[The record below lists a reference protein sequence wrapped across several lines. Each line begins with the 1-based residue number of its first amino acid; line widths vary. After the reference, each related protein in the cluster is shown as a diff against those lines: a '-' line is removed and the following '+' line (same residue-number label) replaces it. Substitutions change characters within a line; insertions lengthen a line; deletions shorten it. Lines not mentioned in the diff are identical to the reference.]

1 MALLDGSRRRR
12 GRGQKTEPTGVETPR
27 GGEERRDDR
36 TRAGQ
41 LLQASEI
48 RYRRLFETAK
58 DGILILDADS
68 GAIVDANPFIQDLLG
83 FNADELEGKRLSE
96 IGVFRDRASAE
107 SAFSELQTAGYIR
120 YEDLPLQAR
129 DGRQVE
135 VEFVSNVYQAGST
148 RVIQCNVRDVTE
160 RKRSEREIEVLSRL
174 PAESPDVVLRAS
186 RDGVIL
192 YANAASAP
200 LLEAWGCGVGGTIPG
215 DWPSWTAE
223 ALRSGARREVEIQAD
238 SRVYDCLLA
247 PIADGGYVNVY
258 GRDVTSHKKLE
269 KQLRE
274 SQKMEAVAHLAG
286 GVAHDFNNLLA
297 VITGYAELLMR
308 QLPEESPYR
317 HRLEQI
323 LKASDRATGLT
334 KQLLAFGRRQ
344 VLQPRVLILT
354 SVVAE
359 VKEMLSHAI
368 GEDIELVTRSAPD
381 LWPVLA
387 DPSQIEQVLVNLAIN
402 ARDAMPDGG
411 RLTFD
416 LANAADVTFAANGVG
431 NGVRGPHVVLAVSD
445 TGHGMEER
453 TLSHLFEPFFTTKE
467 IGKGTGLGLAT
478 VYGIVR
484 QSGGHIEV
492 ESAPG
497 RGSIFKVYLPRA
509 APATPQ
515 AFTSRVA
522 EADQAALHGSE
533 TILLVED
540 ETAVRL
546 VVSET
551 LGEAGYT
558 LIPTSSPIDAVAR
571 ARAHPGRIHLLLT
584 DVIMP
589 EMSGLALVERIRSVR
604 PDVAVLLM
612 SGYTDDV
619 LGHVLD
625 PSVHFIQKP
634 FLREALLRKI
644 RDVLAGETH
653 QHP

>member
-1 MALLDGSRRRR
+1 MALLDAFRRWRR
-12 GRGQKTEPTGVETPR
+12 ADQ
-27 GGEERRDDR
+27 
-36 TRAGQ
+36 TRSEQ

-58 DGILILDADS
+58 DGILILDAIS
-68 GAIVDANPFIQDLLG
+68 GSIVDSNPFIQDLLG
-83 FNADELEGKRLSE
+83 FTADELEGKRLSE
-96 IGVFRDRASAE
+96 IGVFRDKASAE
-107 SAFSELQTAGYIR
+107 AAFAELQTAGYIR

-135 VEFVSNVYQAGST
+135 VEFVSNVYQAGAT

-160 RKRSEREIEVLSRL
+160 RKRSEREIQVLSRL

-186 RDGVIL
+186 RDGAIL

-200 LLEAWGCGVGGTIPG
+200 LLAAWGCGVGGTIPG

-223 ALRSGARREVEIQAD
+223 ALRSGARRQVEVQAG

-247 PIADGGYVNVY
+247 PIAEGTYVNVY

-269 KQLRE
+269 RELRQ
-274 SQKMEAVAHLAG
+274 SQKMEAVARLAG
-286 GVAHDFNNLLA
+286 GVAHDFNNLLG
-297 VITGYAELLMR
+297 VITGYAELLVR

-317 HRLEQI
+317 KKLEHI
-323 LKASDRATGLT
+323 LKASDRATALT
-334 KQLLAFGRRQ
+334 QQLLAFGRRQ
-344 VLQPRVLILT
+344 VLQPKVLMLAG
-354 SVVAE
+354 VVTE
-359 VKEMLSHAI
+359 VKEMLRHVI
-368 GEDIELVTRSAPD
+368 REDIEIVTRCAPD

-416 LANAADVTFAANGVG
+416 LTNAAEVTFAPNGLG
-431 NGVRGPHVVLAVSD
+431 NGARGPHVVLAVSD
-445 TGHGMEER
+445 TGHGMEEK
-453 TLSHLFEPFFTTKE
+453 TLSRLFEPFFTTKE
-467 IGKGTGLGLAT
+467 SGKGTGLGLAT

-497 RGSIFKVYLPRA
+497 RGSTFRVYLPRA
-509 APATPQ
+509 AAATQPALAARGT
-515 AFTSRVA
+515 
-522 EADQAALHGSE
+522 EADQAARHGSE

-540 ETAVRL
+540 ENALRL
-546 VVSET
+546 VLSET

-558 LIPTSSPIDAVAR
+558 ILSASSCIEAVAL
-571 ARAHPGRIHLLLT
+571 ARAHPGRIHVLLT

-589 EMSGLALVERIRSVR
+589 EMNGLALVEQIRSVR
-604 PDVAVLLM
+604 PDVTVLFM

-619 LGHVLD
+619 LGQVLD
-625 PSVHFIQKP
+625 PGVHFIQKP
-634 FLREALLRKI
+634 FLREALLGKI
-644 RDVLAGETH
+644 RDVLAG
-653 QHP
+653 

>member
-1 MALLDGSRRRR
+1 MALLDAFRRWRR
-12 GRGQKTEPTGVETPR
+12 ADQ
-27 GGEERRDDR
+27 
-36 TRAGQ
+36 TRSEQ

-58 DGILILDADS
+58 DGILILDAIS
-68 GAIVDANPFIQDLLG
+68 GSIVDSNPFIQDLLG
-83 FNADELEGKRLSE
+83 FTADELEGKRLSE
-96 IGVFRDRASAE
+96 IGVFRDKASAE
-107 SAFSELQTAGYIR
+107 AAFAELQTAGYIR

-135 VEFVSNVYQAGST
+135 VEFVSNVYQAGAT

-160 RKRSEREIEVLSRL
+160 RKRSEREIQVLSRL

-186 RDGVIL
+186 RDGAIL

-200 LLEAWGCGVGGTIPG
+200 LLAAWGCGVGGTIPG

-223 ALRSGARREVEIQAD
+223 ALRSGARRQVEVQAG

-247 PIADGGYVNVY
+247 PIAEGTYVNVY

-269 KQLRE
+269 RELRQ
-274 SQKMEAVAHLAG
+274 SQKMEAVARLAG
-286 GVAHDFNNLLA
+286 GVAHDFNNLLG
-297 VITGYAELLMR
+297 VITGYAELLVR

-317 HRLEQI
+317 KKLEHI
-323 LKASDRATGLT
+323 LKASDRATALT
-334 KQLLAFGRRQ
+334 HQLLAFGRRQ
-344 VLQPRVLILT
+344 VLQPRVLMLA
-354 SVVAE
+354 SVVTE
-359 VKEMLSHAI
+359 VKEMLRHVI
-368 GEDIELVTRSAPD
+368 REDIEIVTRCAPD

-416 LANAADVTFAANGVG
+416 LTNAAEVTFAPNGLG
-431 NGVRGPHVVLAVSD
+431 NGARGPHVVLAVSD
-445 TGHGMEER
+445 TGHGMEEK
-453 TLSHLFEPFFTTKE
+453 TLSRLFEPFFTTKE
-467 IGKGTGLGLAT
+467 SGKGTGLGLAT

-497 RGSIFKVYLPRA
+497 RGSTFRVYLPRA
-509 APATPQ
+509 AAATQPALAARGT
-515 AFTSRVA
+515 
-522 EADQAALHGSE
+522 EADQAARHGSE

-540 ETAVRL
+540 ENALRL
-546 VVSET
+546 VLSET

-558 LIPTSSPIDAVAR
+558 ILSASSCIEAVAL
-571 ARAHPGRIHLLLT
+571 ARAHPGRIHVLLT

-589 EMSGLALVERIRSVR
+589 EMNGLALVEQIRSVR
-604 PDVAVLLM
+604 PDVTVLFM

-619 LGHVLD
+619 LGQVLD
-625 PSVHFIQKP
+625 PGVHFLQKP
-634 FLREALLRKI
+634 FLREVLLRKI
-644 RDVLAGETH
+644 RDVLGG
-653 QHP
+653 

>member
-1 MALLDGSRRRR
+1 MALLDSFRRWR
-12 GRGQKTEPTGVETPR
+12 
-27 GGEERRDDR
+27 RRDDR
-36 TRAGQ
+36 TRAEQ
-41 LLQASEI
+41 LLQASET

-58 DGILILDADS
+58 DGILILDAGS
-68 GAIVDANPFIQDLLG
+68 GSIVDANPFIQDLLG
-83 FNADELEGKRLSE
+83 FTADEIEGKRLSE

-107 SAFSELQTAGYIR
+107 AAFAELQTAGYIR

-135 VEFVSNVYQAGST
+135 VEFVSNVYQAGPT
-148 RVIQCNVRDVTE
+148 RVIQCNVRDITE
-160 RKRSEREIEVLSRL
+160 RKRSEREIQVLSRL

-186 RDGVIL
+186 RDGAIL
-192 YANAASAP
+192 YANPASAP
-200 LLEAWGCGVGGTIPG
+200 LLVAWGCGVGQTIPG

-223 ALRSGARREVEIQAD
+223 ALRSGARRQVEVQAD

-247 PIADGGYVNVY
+247 PIAEGSYVNVY

-269 KQLRE
+269 RELRQ
-274 SQKMEAVAHLAG
+274 SQKMEAVARLAG
-286 GVAHDFNNLLA
+286 GVAHDFNNLLG

-317 HRLEQI
+317 QRLERI
-323 LKASDRATGLT
+323 LKASDRAAVLT
-334 KQLLAFGRRQ
+334 QQLLAFGRRQ
-344 VLQPRVLILT
+344 VLQPKVLMLT
-354 SVVAE
+354 SVVTE
-359 VKEMLSHAI
+359 VKEMLRHVI
-368 GEDIELVTRSAPD
+368 REDIEIVTRCAPD

-416 LANAADVTFAANGVG
+416 LTNAAEVTFAPNGSG
-431 NGVRGPHVVLAVSD
+431 NGARGPHVVLAVSD
-445 TGHGMEER
+445 TGHGMEEK
-453 TLSHLFEPFFTTKE
+453 TLSRLFEPFFTTKE
-467 IGKGTGLGLAT
+467 SGKGTGLGLAT

-492 ESAPG
+492 ESEPG
-497 RGSIFKVYLPRA
+497 RGSTFRVYLPRA
-509 APATPQ
+509 AAVTQQ
-515 AFTSRVA
+515 AFASRGA

-540 ETAVRL
+540 EEALRL
-546 VVSET
+546 VLSET

-558 LIPTSSPIDAVAR
+558 VLSASSCIAAVAL
-571 ARAHPGRIHLLLT
+571 ARAHAGPIQVLLT

-589 EMSGLALVERIRSVR
+589 EMNGLALVERIRSVR
-604 PDVAVLLM
+604 PDVTVLFM

-619 LGHVLD
+619 LGQVLD
-625 PSVHFIQKP
+625 PGVHFIQKP
-634 FLREALLRKI
+634 FLREVLLQKI
-644 RDVLAGETH
+644 RDVLAA
-653 QHP
+653 

>member
-1 MALLDGSRRRR
+1 MALLDAFRRWRR
-12 GRGQKTEPTGVETPR
+12 ADQ
-27 GGEERRDDR
+27 
-36 TRAGQ
+36 TRSEQ

-58 DGILILDADS
+58 DGILILDAIS
-68 GAIVDANPFIQDLLG
+68 GSIVDSNPFIQDLLG
-83 FNADELEGKRLSE
+83 FTADELEGKRLSE
-96 IGVFRDRASAE
+96 IGVFRDKASAE
-107 SAFSELQTAGYIR
+107 AAFAELQTAGYIR

-135 VEFVSNVYQAGST
+135 VEFVSNVYQAGAT

-160 RKRSEREIEVLSRL
+160 RKRSEREIQVLSRL

-186 RDGVIL
+186 RDGAIL

-200 LLEAWGCGVGGTIPG
+200 LLAAWGCGVGGTIPG

-223 ALRSGARREVEIQAD
+223 ALRSGARRQVEVQAG

-247 PIADGGYVNVY
+247 PIAEGTYVNVY

-269 KQLRE
+269 RELRQ
-274 SQKMEAVAHLAG
+274 SQKMEAVARLAG
-286 GVAHDFNNLLA
+286 GVAHDFNNLLG
-297 VITGYAELLMR
+297 VITGYAELLVR

-317 HRLEQI
+317 KKLEHI
-323 LKASDRATGLT
+323 LKASDRATALT
-334 KQLLAFGRRQ
+334 QQLLAFGRRQ
-344 VLQPRVLILT
+344 VLQPKVLMLAG
-354 SVVAE
+354 VVTE
-359 VKEMLSHAI
+359 VKEMLRHVI
-368 GEDIELVTRSAPD
+368 REDIEIVTRCAPD

-416 LANAADVTFAANGVG
+416 LTNAAEVTFAPNGLG
-431 NGVRGPHVVLAVSD
+431 NGARGPHVVLAVSD
-445 TGHGMEER
+445 TGHGMEEK
-453 TLSHLFEPFFTTKE
+453 TLSRLFEPFFTTKE
-467 IGKGTGLGLAT
+467 SGKGTGLGLAT

-497 RGSIFKVYLPRA
+497 RGSTFRVYLPRA
-509 APATPQ
+509 AAATQPALAARGT
-515 AFTSRVA
+515 
-522 EADQAALHGSE
+522 EADQAARHGSE

-540 ETAVRL
+540 ENALRL
-546 VVSET
+546 VLSET

-558 LIPTSSPIDAVAR
+558 ILSASSCIEAVAL
-571 ARAHPGRIHLLLT
+571 ARAHPGRIHVLLT

-589 EMSGLALVERIRSVR
+589 EMNGLALAERIRSAR
-604 PDVAVLLM
+604 PDVSVLFM
-612 SGYTDDV
+612 SGYADDV
-619 LGHVLD
+619 LGPVLD
-625 PSVHFIQKP
+625 PNVHFLHKP
-634 FLREALLRKI
+634 FLREALLRTLRSI
-644 RDVLAGETH
+644 LAGEP
-653 QHP
+653 QQQP